1 MQNFLFVG
9 TDCGAGKSY
18 VICALLR
25 DLRARGI
32 DAMGFKP
39 IACGD
44 RSEARN
50 IRQAVDLP
58 TYRLEDINPLFFRTI
73 AEPIMAAEIE
83 RKIIE
88 PAAILRA
95 YEQICSAHNL
105 VLTELNG
112 GWETPLA
119 TGYSTADLA
128 AALNQAV
135 IIVANN
141 RPGAASLVKM
151 LATAI
156 QARGLNCAG
165 VILNHIEEEWS
176 TASVTNAGV
185 IRELTGLPIL
195 AELIHGQ
202 DYIDSAAVL
211 NLA

>member
-1 MQNFLFVG
+1 MPNFLFIG
-9 TDCGAGKSY
+9 TDSGVGKSY
-18 VICALLR
+18 VICTLLR

-44 RSEARN
+44 RTEARD
-50 IRQAVDLP
+50 IRQAADLP
-58 TYRLEDINPLFFRTI
+58 TYNLEHINPLFFRTI
-73 AEPIMAAEIE
+73 AEPIMAAEFEHKSIE
-83 RKIIE
+83 LQPIIRSFE
-88 PAAILRA
+88 RINAAHKLI
-95 YEQICSAHNL
+95 
-105 VLTELNG
+105 LTELNG

-119 TGYSTADLA
+119 PGLTTADLA
-128 AALNQAV
+128 VALDQPV

-141 RPGAASLVKM
+141 RPGAPSLVKM

-156 QARGLNCAG
+156 RCRGVKCSG

-185 IRELTGLPIL
+185 IRDQTGLPIL

-202 DYIDSAAVL
+202 DYIDSDAVL
-211 NLA
+211 NLG